1 MKGDLQRAYMLQS
14 DRNDAMRGLKAQQP
28 SFYIVDAR
36 RDLLC
41 QLLVGWSVTFMN
53 EGRNDMVVQ

>member
-1 MKGDLQRAYMLQS
+1 MYHPQFAPTWMKH
-14 DRNDAMRGLKAQQP
+14 DAMRSLKAQQP

-36 RDLLC
+36 HNLLC

-53 EGRNDMVVQ
+53 EGRNDMVVK

>member
-1 MKGDLQRAYMLQS
+1 MLQS